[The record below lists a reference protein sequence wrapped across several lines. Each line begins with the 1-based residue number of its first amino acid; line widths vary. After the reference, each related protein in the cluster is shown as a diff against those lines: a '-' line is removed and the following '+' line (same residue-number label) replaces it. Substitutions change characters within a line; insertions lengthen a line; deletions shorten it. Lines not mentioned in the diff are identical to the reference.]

1 MKKIILSVVLISLF
15 SACKRAIVE
24 TDLSKMNGY
33 WEITK
38 VEMKEGEDKDYKVNP
53 TVDYIEIKGKTG
65 VRQKVMPQLD
75 GTFRT
80 NNLQEQITLTAN
92 DGSWFL
98 NYKTAYGTWKEEL
111 VELTDSVLVLK
122 NQAELEYHY
131 KKFKPFSK
139 K

>member
-1 MKKIILSVVLISLF
+1 MKKTVILFVIAGILSSCKPTISE
-15 SACKRAIVE
+15 A
-24 TDLSKMNGY
+24 DLTKLNGY
-33 WEITK
+33 WEIQK

-80 NNLQEQITLTAN
+80 NNLQETITLKSQDGIWSIYYKTPY
-92 DGSWFL
+92 GSW
-98 NYKTAYGTWKEEL
+98 NEEL
-111 VELTDSVLVLK
+111 IELTDSILVVK
-122 NQAELEYHY
+122 NQADLEYHY